1 MRHINNRRY
10 YRENTETELI
20 LLENKKIWTKIET
33 LKKSFERKYN
43 LKKQQN
49 KALQRNGRDI
59 DNVTHIPANNS

>member
-20 LLENKKIWTKIET
+20 LLENKNIWTKIET

-59 DNVTHIPANNS
+59 DNVTHIPAK

>member
-10 YRENTETELI
+10 YRENTETEVI

-33 LKKSFERKYN
+33 FKKSFERKYN

-59 DNVTHIPANNS
+59 PR